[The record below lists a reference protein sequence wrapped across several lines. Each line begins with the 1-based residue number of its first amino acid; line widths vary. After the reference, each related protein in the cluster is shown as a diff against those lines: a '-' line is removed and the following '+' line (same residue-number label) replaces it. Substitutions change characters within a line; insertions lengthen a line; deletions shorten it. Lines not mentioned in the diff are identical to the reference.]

1 MGHIDSGKTTFI
13 DKIKG
18 TSITKQEPGKITQ
31 HIGATEIT
39 LDVIR
44 SFCGDLLKKYNY
56 ELTIPGLLFIDTPGH
71 NVFDNLRERG
81 GSLADLVVLV
91 TDINK
96 GLQAQDIESIK
107 ILKMYK
113 VPFIIL
119 ANKIDLI
126 YGWFQEGECVTNVL
140 NNQSRSVSEKLDEL
154 IYKIVGQLFDLGF
167 QADRYD
173 YVKDFTK
180 QIVIIPTS
188 VLKGWGLPESL
199 LYLCVLSQRFLGQ
212 NLVIDESQHPK
223 GTILEVGEIKGVG
236 PTIDVILYQGILRV
250 KDEIAYLT
258 RDGVKF
264 TKIKALL
271 KPPVI
276 SGVIKKKD
284 YESVEFVS
292 AASGVKIVAPGL
304 ENVIPGSWIAS
315 SKDKQAIEHLNINIQ
330 TFCNVS
336 NEEGVFVKADTLG
349 SLEALLKL
357 LEKENICVGKSDI
370 GDVSKKDIMELKV
383 LNEKNP
389 KKGVLFLFNV
399 NIPKELEDE
408 LLNLKIPVFK
418 NNIIYK
424 IVEDYLD
431 WLNKINRE
439 EQENLLKEIIFPCR
453 FQILKE
459 HIFRKSKPAIVG
471 VKVLVGKL
479 YPHARVVDKTGKEV
493 GVVESIEVDGKQI
506 DHLDL
511 FQEAAIAIKDAV
523 YEKDFVEDS
532 ILETLLT
539 YENIKKLEMLD
550 YSFSDKELE
559 LINKAK
565 LKYTNAK

>member
-126 YGWFQEGECVTNVL
+126 SGWYQEGECVTNVL

-188 VLKGWGLPESL
+188 VLKGSGLPESL
-199 LYLCVLSQRFLGQ
+199 
-212 NLVIDESQHPK
+212 
-223 GTILEVGEIKGVG
+223 
-236 PTIDVILYQGILRV
+236 
-250 KDEIAYLT
+250 
-258 RDGVKF
+258 
-264 TKIKALL
+264 
-271 KPPVI
+271 
-276 SGVIKKKD
+276 
-284 YESVEFVS
+284 FVS
-292 AASGVKIVAPGL
+292 L
-304 ENVIPGSWIAS
+304 C
-315 SKDKQAIEHLNINIQ
+315 
-330 TFCNVS
+330 F
-336 NEEGVFVKADTLG
+336 
-349 SLEALLKL
+349 
-357 LEKENICVGKSDI
+357 
-370 GDVSKKDIMELKV
+370 
-383 LNEKNP
+383 
-389 KKGVLFLFNV
+389 
-399 NIPKELEDE
+399 
-408 LLNLKIPVFK
+408 
-418 NNIIYK
+418 
-424 IVEDYLD
+424 
-431 WLNKINRE
+431 
-439 EQENLLKEIIFPCR
+439 
-453 FQILKE
+453 
-459 HIFRKSKPAIVG
+459 KSKIFGA
-471 VKVLVGKL
+471 
-479 YPHARVVDKTGKEV
+479 E
-493 GVVESIEVDGKQI
+493 
-506 DHLDL
+506 
-511 FQEAAIAIKDAV
+511 
-523 YEKDFVEDS
+523 
-532 ILETLLT
+532 
-539 YENIKKLEMLD
+539 
-550 YSFSDKELE
+550 FSD
-559 LINKAK
+559 
-565 LKYTNAK
+565 